1 MSSTREPIPLL
12 DLAAQHAAIG
22 DEVRAAVEAV
32 FARQQF
38 ILGPEVEAL
47 EREVARLCGV
57 GYGVG
62 VASGTDALAL
72 ALRAAGVGPGDEV
85 IVPAFTFVAT
95 ASAVSQLGA
104 TPRFADIDPATFN
117 LDPAH
122 LELQI
127 TPRARAIVP
136 VHLFGQPAEIGAVL
150 EIARFHNLF
159 VIEDAAQAIGATY
172 KGRPVGSF
180 GLAGCL
186 SFYPTKNLGG
196 AGDGGMIVTDSAD
209 LAARLRALRDHG
221 QTTRYTSAE
230 TGWNSRLDELQAA
243 VLRVKLRH
251 LKQWTARR
259 QAHAARYTELLG
271 AIPGVEPPRT
281 APLATHVFHQYTV
294 RVPSRDRVREAVA
307 ARGISTGL
315 YYPLPLHLQPAYAAL
330 GHRKGNYPVSEQAAR
345 EVLSLPM
352 YPELTPQQIE
362 RVAAALAEAL
372 AST

>member
-1 MSSTREPIPLL
+1 MNSARDPIPQL
-12 DLAAQHAAIG
+12 DLAAQYAAIG
-22 DEVRAAVEAV
+22 EELRAAVEAV

-47 EREVARLCGV
+47 ERDVARLCGV
-57 GYGVG
+57 RYGVG

-72 ALRAAGVGPGDEV
+72 SLRAAGIGPGDEV
-85 IVPAFTFVAT
+85 IVPAFTFIAT
-95 ASAVSQLGA
+95 ASAVSLVGA
-104 TPRFADIDPATFN
+104 RPRFADIDAATFN
-117 LDPAH
+117 LDPAQ
-122 LELQI
+122 LEAQI
-127 TPRARAIVP
+127 TPAARAIVP
-136 VHLFGQPAEIGAVL
+136 VHLYGQPAEMSAIL

-196 AGDGGMIVTDSAD
+196 AGDGGMIVTDSEE

-230 TGWNSRLDELQAA
+230 TGWNSRLGEIQAA
-243 VLRVKLRH
+243 VLRVKLRY
-251 LKQWTARR
+251 LAGWTAKR

-271 AIPGVEPPRT
+271 GIPRVEVPRT
-281 APLATHVFHQYTV
+281 APLATHVFHQYTL
-294 RVPSRDRVREAVA
+294 RVPARDRVREALA
-307 ARGISTGL
+307 ARGIGTGL

-330 GHRKGNYPVSEQAAR
+330 GYRRGNYPVSEQAAR
-345 EVLSLPM
+345 DVLSLPM
-352 YPELTPQQIE
+352 YPELLPQQLE
-362 RVAAALAEAL
+362 RVAAALAEAV
-372 AST
+372 ASV